1 MNDLTHFNK
10 RSPIFIIIL
19 GSLTAIG
26 ALSIDMFLPG
36 LPDIRHDFQTTTS
49 NAQLTLS
56 MFMIGLAFGNLF
68 AGPISDSTG
77 RRKPLIIA
85 MIIFTLAS
93 LGIVFVHNIWL
104 MVALRFLQGVTGGA
118 AAVISRAIASD
129 MYSGNELTKFM
140 ALLMLV
146 NGIAPVVAP
155 TIGGIILNYS
165 VWRMVFVILTIFGF
179 VMVIGSLL
187 KVPESL
193 TVTNRESSSGLKTM
207 FKNFKILLKT
217 PRFVL
222 PMLIQGMTF
231 VILFTYISASPF
243 IIQKIYG
250 MTAIQFSWMFAGI
263 GITLI
268 ISSQLT
274 GYLVDFIDSQK
285 LMRGMTMIQII
296 GVILVTIVLL
306 NHWNFWILAI
316 GFIILIAP
324 VTGVATLG
332 FTIAMDESS
341 SGRGSSS
348 SLLGLVQF
356 LFGGVAS
363 PLVGVKGEDNPIP
376 YIIIIIAT
384 AVILIILQIKEKNV
398 FFKESDTLVS
408 GLLLYFK
415 RYFFIFFQKIYT
427 KKIDFL

>member
-1 MNDLTHFNK
+1 MNDLTYFNK
-10 RSPIFIIIL
+10 RSPIFIIL

-231 VILFTYISASPF
+231 VLLFTYISASPF

-348 SLLGLVQF
+348 SLLALVQF

-384 AVILIILQIKEKNV
+384 AVILIILQIYNMRV
-398 FFKESDTLVS
+398 FKTN
-408 GLLLYFK
+408 
-415 RYFFIFFQKIYT
+415 R
-427 KKIDFL
+427 

>member
-1 MNDLTHFNK
+1 MNDLTYFNK

-222 PMLIQGMTF
+222 PMLIQDMTF
-231 VILFTYISASPF
+231 VLLFTYISASPF

-384 AVILIILQIKEKNV
+384 AVILIILQIYNMRV
-398 FFKESDTLVS
+398 FKTN
-408 GLLLYFK
+408 
-415 RYFFIFFQKIYT
+415 R
-427 KKIDFL
+427 

>member
-77 RRKPLIIA
+77 RRNPLIIA

-104 MVALRFLQGVTGGA
+104 MIALRFIQGVTGGA

-165 VWRMVFVILTIFGF
+165 VWRMIFVILTIFGF

-193 TVTNRESSSGLKTM
+193 AVTNRESSSGLKTM

-274 GYLVDFIDSQK
+274 GYLVDYIDTQK
-285 LMRGMTMIQII
+285 LLRGMTMVQIV
-296 GVILVTIVLL
+296 GVILVTITLL
-306 NHWNFWILAI
+306 NHWNFWMLVLS
-316 GFIILIAP
+316 FVILIAP
-324 VTGVATLG
+324 VTSVATLG

-384 AVILIILQIKEKNV
+384 AVILIILQIYNMRI
-398 FFKESDTLVS
+398 FKTN
-408 GLLLYFK
+408 
-415 RYFFIFFQKIYT
+415 R
-427 KKIDFL
+427 

>member
-1 MNDLTHFNK
+1 MNDLTYFNK

-129 MYSGNELTKFM
+129 MYSGNELTEFM

-231 VILFTYISASPF
+231 VLLFTYISASPF

-384 AVILIILQIKEKNV
+384 AVILIILQIYNMRV
-398 FFKESDTLVS
+398 FKTN
-408 GLLLYFK
+408 
-415 RYFFIFFQKIYT
+415 R
-427 KKIDFL
+427 

>member
-1 MNDLTHFNK
+1 MNDLTYFNK

-165 VWRMVFVILTIFGF
+165 VWSMVFVILTIFGF

-231 VILFTYISASPF
+231 VLLFTYISASPF

-384 AVILIILQIKEKNV
+384 AVILIILQIYNMRV
-398 FFKESDTLVS
+398 FKTN
-408 GLLLYFK
+408 
-415 RYFFIFFQKIYT
+415 R
-427 KKIDFL
+427 

>member
-1 MNDLTHFNK
+1 MNDLTYFNK

-231 VILFTYISASPF
+231 VLLFTYISASPF
-243 IIQKIYG
+243 IIQKNYG

-384 AVILIILQIKEKNV
+384 AVILIILQIYNMRV
-398 FFKESDTLVS
+398 FKTN
-408 GLLLYFK
+408 
-415 RYFFIFFQKIYT
+415 R
-427 KKIDFL
+427 

>member
-1 MNDLTHFNK
+1 MNDLTYFNK

-19 GSLTAIG
+19 GSLTVIG

-231 VILFTYISASPF
+231 VLLFTYISASPF

-384 AVILIILQIKEKNV
+384 AVILIILQIYNMRV
-398 FFKESDTLVS
+398 FKTN
-408 GLLLYFK
+408 
-415 RYFFIFFQKIYT
+415 R
-427 KKIDFL
+427 

>member
-1 MNDLTHFNK
+1 MNDLTYFNK

-231 VILFTYISASPF
+231 VLLFTYISASPF

-285 LMRGMTMIQII
+285 LMRGMTMVQII

-384 AVILIILQIKEKNV
+384 AVILIILQIYNMRV
-398 FFKESDTLVS
+398 FKTN
-408 GLLLYFK
+408 
-415 RYFFIFFQKIYT
+415 R
-427 KKIDFL
+427 

>member
-1 MNDLTHFNK
+1 MNDLTQFNK

-68 AGPISDSTG
+68 AGPISDATG

-104 MVALRFLQGVTGGA
+104 MIALRFLQGVTGGA

-165 VWRMVFVILTIFGF
+165 VWRIVFVILSIFGL

-193 TVTNRESSSGLKTM
+193 AVTNRESSSGLKTM
-207 FKNFKILLKT
+207 FKSFKILLKT

-274 GYLVDFIDSQK
+274 GYLVDYIDTQK
-285 LMRGMTMIQII
+285 LLRAMTTIQII

-363 PLVGVKGEDNPIP
+363 PLVGIKGEDNPIP

-384 AVILIILQIKEKNV
+384 AVILIILQIYNMRV
-398 FFKESDTLVS
+398 FKTNL
-408 GLLLYFK
+408 
-415 RYFFIFFQKIYT
+415 
-427 KKIDFL
+427 

>member
-1 MNDLTHFNK
+1 MNDLTYFNK

-19 GSLTAIG
+19 GSSTAIG

-231 VILFTYISASPF
+231 VLLFTYISASPF

-384 AVILIILQIKEKNV
+384 AVILIILQIYNMRV
-398 FFKESDTLVS
+398 FKTN
-408 GLLLYFK
+408 
-415 RYFFIFFQKIYT
+415 R
-427 KKIDFL
+427 

>member
-1 MNDLTHFNK
+1 MNDLTYFNK

-104 MVALRFLQGVTGGA
+104 MVALRFLQGVKGGA

-231 VILFTYISASPF
+231 VLLFTYISASPF

-384 AVILIILQIKEKNV
+384 AVILIILQIYNMRV
-398 FFKESDTLVS
+398 FKTN
-408 GLLLYFK
+408 
-415 RYFFIFFQKIYT
+415 R
-427 KKIDFL
+427 

>member
-1 MNDLTHFNK
+1 MNDLTYFNK

-231 VILFTYISASPF
+231 VLLFTYISASPF

-376 YIIIIIAT
+376 HIIIIIAT
-384 AVILIILQIKEKNV
+384 AVILIILQIYNMRV
-398 FFKESDTLVS
+398 FKTN
-408 GLLLYFK
+408 
-415 RYFFIFFQKIYT
+415 R
-427 KKIDFL
+427 

>member
-1 MNDLTHFNK
+1 MNDLTYFNK

-250 MTAIQFSWMFAGI
+250 MTAIQFSWVFAGI

-324 VTGVATLG
+324 VTGVATFG

-384 AVILIILQIKEKNV
+384 AVILIILQIYNMRV
-398 FFKESDTLVS
+398 FKTN
-408 GLLLYFK
+408 
-415 RYFFIFFQKIYT
+415 R
-427 KKIDFL
+427 

>member
-1 MNDLTHFNK
+1 
-10 RSPIFIIIL
+10 
-19 GSLTAIG
+19 
-26 ALSIDMFLPG
+26 
-36 LPDIRHDFQTTTS
+36 
-49 NAQLTLS
+49 
-56 MFMIGLAFGNLF
+56 
-68 AGPISDSTG
+68 
-77 RRKPLIIA
+77 
-85 MIIFTLAS
+85 
-93 LGIVFVHNIWL
+93 
-104 MVALRFLQGVTGGA
+104 
-118 AAVISRAIASD
+118 
-129 MYSGNELTKFM
+129 
-140 ALLMLV
+140 
-146 NGIAPVVAP
+146 
-155 TIGGIILNYS
+155 
-165 VWRMVFVILTIFGF
+165 MVFVILTIFGF

-356 LFGGVAS
+356 LFGGIAS

-384 AVILIILQIKEKNV
+384 AVILIILQIYNMKV
-398 FFKESDTLVS
+398 FKTN
-408 GLLLYFK
+408 
-415 RYFFIFFQKIYT
+415 R
-427 KKIDFL
+427 

>member
-1 MNDLTHFNK
+1 MNDLTYFNK
-10 RSPIFIIIL
+10 CSPIFIIIL

-231 VILFTYISASPF
+231 VLLFTYISASPF

-384 AVILIILQIKEKNV
+384 AVILIILQIYNMRV
-398 FFKESDTLVS
+398 FKTN
-408 GLLLYFK
+408 
-415 RYFFIFFQKIYT
+415 R
-427 KKIDFL
+427 

>member
-1 MNDLTHFNK
+1 MNDLTYFNK

-93 LGIVFVHNIWL
+93 LAIVFVHNIWL

-231 VILFTYISASPF
+231 VLLFTYISASPF

-384 AVILIILQIKEKNV
+384 AVILIILQIYNMRV
-398 FFKESDTLVS
+398 FKTN
-408 GLLLYFK
+408 
-415 RYFFIFFQKIYT
+415 R
-427 KKIDFL
+427 

>member
-1 MNDLTHFNK
+1 MNDLTYFNK

-93 LGIVFVHNIWL
+93 LGIVFLHNIWL

-231 VILFTYISASPF
+231 VLLFTYISASPF

-384 AVILIILQIKEKNV
+384 AVILIILQIYNMRV
-398 FFKESDTLVS
+398 FKTN
-408 GLLLYFK
+408 
-415 RYFFIFFQKIYT
+415 R
-427 KKIDFL
+427 